1 MRLTKWIQLY
11 ENPNYKSL
19 SPKQWKKYKERE
31 RKLIDEFIKSGETD
45 LDYLSTDNLT
55 EQSVGY
61 IKIIYP

>member
-11 ENPNYKSL
+11 ENPHHKPL

>member
-11 ENPNYKSL
+11 ENPNYKPL
-19 SPKQWKKYKERE
+19 SPKQRKKYKDRE

-55 EQSVGY
+55 EQSVSY